1 MRNLSLNDF
10 AQNIYFN
17 SYLKNWEPGAPFSP
31 VTHGISKRGRF
42 ENSMRLKVIMLKLK
56 SDLSDLLFLP
66 SKYIK

>member
-1 MRNLSLNDF
+1 MNVF
-10 AQNIYFN
+10 AHNIYFN
-17 SYLKNWEPGAPFSP
+17 SYLKNWEPNAPFAP
-31 VTHGISKRGRF
+31 TTNDISKRGRF